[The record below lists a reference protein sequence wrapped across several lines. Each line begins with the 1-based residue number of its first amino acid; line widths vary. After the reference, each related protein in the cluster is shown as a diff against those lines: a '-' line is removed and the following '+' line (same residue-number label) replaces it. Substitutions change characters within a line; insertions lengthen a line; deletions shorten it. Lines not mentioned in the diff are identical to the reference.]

1 MKELCM
7 MRRRLA
13 ASTAP
18 VLLLAVAAWGLAAP
32 ALALQGANDVQIEAS
47 KQLLSED
54 RYIEALAVA
63 KDALRVDP
71 ADYRA
76 SYYVAMAYMGL
87 QQYDAAETQA
97 NQALAQAPVSA
108 RAAVEK
114 LVFTI
119 RSLKTG
125 NQNVGAADAALA
137 EGLIGKAARLYEEG
151 WAAGRNA
158 PDYALKA
165 AELYAGRL
173 NQPVDA
179 ARVLRQVRESLPGS
193 PAADSAE
200 AELAK
205 LQPVLRQIATARVK
219 EAAGLPLAEARPAL
233 SAAAAADPAYPE
245 IYRTQAQLA
254 AASGSAEELE
264 ASLKE
269 LARRNLVDLD
279 FLAAL
284 SGMAALLEDPQF
296 LLRLSDIIGA
306 NQADMLKTA
315 ASPVGRVAYL
325 SRLAREGKLGF
336 FMGARQVKGTSN
348 YRFWSRRKVSAVQYA
363 ASGCELVVSLS
374 DQLGASDDAYGYM
387 PASRIIDLR
396 PPTAL
401 AVRNSSARE
410 LGPTNDGW
418 QITALTVDDAAQLSL
433 PVWSALRQLHAACPR
448 PVRKP
453 R

>member
-1 MKELCM
+1 MTRK
-7 MRRRLA
+7 RLA
-13 ASTAP
+13 AGAAP
-18 VLLLAVAAWGLAAP
+18 VVLLAIAAFGLPAP

-97 NQALAQAPVSA
+97 NQALAQAPASA

-233 SAAAAADPAYPE
+233 SAAAADPAYPE

-387 PASRIIDLR
+387 PASRIVDLR

-401 AVRNSSARE
+401 AVRNSSALE

-448 PVRKP
+448 PVRKT

>member
-1 MKELCM
+1 M

-18 VLLLAVAAWGLAAP
+18 VLLLAVAAWGLTAP

-200 AELAK
+200 AELGK
-205 LQPVLRQIATARVK
+205 LQPVLRQIATAKVK

-401 AVRNSSARE
+401 AVRNSSALE

>member
-1 MKELCM
+1 MAHEFTP
-7 MRRRLA
+7 RIRPGRRLA
-13 ASTAP
+13 ALALLGAIITGSTQT
-18 VLLLAVAAWGLAAP
+18 

-97 NQALAQAPVSA
+97 AQALAQAPASQ

-137 EGLIGKAARLYEEG
+137 EGLIGKAARLYEDG

-158 PDYALKA
+158 SDYALKA

-173 NQPVDA
+173 SQPVDA

-205 LQPVLRQIATARVK
+205 LQPVLRQIATAKVK
-219 EAAGLPLAEARPAL
+219 EAANLSLEEARAVL
-233 SAAAAADPAYPE
+233 GEAAAADPGYPD

-254 AASGSAEELE
+254 AASGSADELE

-284 SGMAALLEDPQF
+284 PGMAVLLEDPAF
-296 LLRLSDIIGA
+296 LVRLSDIIGA
-306 NQADMLKTA
+306 NQSEMLKTA
-315 ASPVGRVAYL
+315 ASPPGRVAYL
-325 SRLAREGKLGF
+325 ARLAREGKLGF
-336 FMGARQVKGTSN
+336 FMGTRQEKGTSS
-348 YRFWSRRKVSAVQYA
+348 YRVWSRRKVSGVQYA
-363 ASGCELVVSLS
+363 ASGCEIVVSLS
-374 DQLGASDDAYGYM
+374 DQIGASADAYGYM
-387 PASRIIDLR
+387 PASRTIDLR
-396 PPTAL
+396 PSTAL
-401 AVRNSSARE
+401 AVRNSSALE
-410 LGPTNDGW
+410 LGPTSDGW
-418 QITALTVDDAAQLSL
+418 QITALTVTDAAQLSL

-448 PVRKP
+448 PARKQ

>member
-1 MKELCM
+1 MTRK
-7 MRRRLA
+7 RLA
-13 ASTAP
+13 SSIGPAMLFAMAAS
-18 VLLLAVAAWGLAAP
+18 GLAEA

-97 NQALAQAPVSA
+97 NQALAQAPTSA

-137 EGLIGKAARLYEEG
+137 EGLIGKAARLYEDG

-200 AELAK
+200 AELGK
-205 LQPVLRQIATARVK
+205 LQPVLRQIATAKVK

-233 SAAAAADPAYPE
+233 GAAAAADPTYPE

-254 AASGSAEELE
+254 AASASAVELE

-306 NQADMLKTA
+306 NQTDMLKTA

-363 ASGCELVVSLS
+363 SSGCELVVLLS
-374 DQLGASDDAYGYM
+374 DQLGASEDAYGYM
-387 PASRIIDLR
+387 PANRIIDLR
-396 PPTAL
+396 PSTAL
-401 AVRNSSARE
+401 AVRNSSALE

-418 QITALTVDDAAQLSL
+418 QITALTVEDPAQLSL

-448 PVRKP
+448 AVKAKR
-453 R
+453 